1 MINYFEIDEKKKTVR
16 SLNLDDFSIEEL
28 DKYLEELKLEI
39 ERVNLEKEKKNEFKK
54 NAENVFK

>member
-28 DKYLEELKLEI
+28 DKYLEELKLEM